1 MTARTHTQGAGA
13 LARAFTLLEMIV
25 VMIIIVLIMSIAV
38 PAFSN
43 MVYSQEEVAA
53 EAQLESALGAARDAA
68 TRNGPGDDTAAVF
81 TFQPGGRMTIIT
93 AVRVGVIRNPGPIRA
108 GHPDQYEVFAPI
120 AGAQRVQLG
129 ANWMVRAY
137 APRNTLGYDWYPT
150 SVPGARYRA
159 DEPAWV
165 FPETG
170 FFDHSSANDGRTR
183 NTFMVRFA
191 GGTGALSGMSM
202 PPCLVVLP
210 RPSASARSGAA
221 IDLWRRPDRAEDL
234 VAWATRVLTE
244 PISRTFTVQDRYD
257 LIGRESGDMVL
268 AMPVQTIALYD
279 ESRLA
284 RALGTRQ
291 DRFSNTII
299 AVNPQELEDG
309 WAIRAAGYTA
319 DLLAGAY
326 ATNVANAITRWIEGY
341 QDLASTNDPAR
352 ADTTGARLYTI
363 SRYLGTL
370 QSLSIPRDEEVNP

>member
-1 MTARTHTQGAGA
+1 MNARTHHRGRGAIA
-13 LARAFTLLEMIV
+13 SAFTLLEMIV

-68 TRNGPGDDTAAVF
+68 VRSGPGDDTAAVF

-93 AVRVGVIRNPGPIRA
+93 AARVGVVRDSAPRPGY
-108 GHPDQYEVFAPI
+108 PDRYEVFAPI

-129 ANWMVRAY
+129 ASWMVRAY
-137 APRNTLGYDWYPT
+137 APANTIGYDWYPT

-159 DEPAWV
+159 NDPAWV

-170 FFDHSSANDGRTR
+170 FFDHSIANDGRTR

-191 GGTGALSGMSM
+191 GGTGALSGMNM
-202 PPCLVVLP
+202 QPCLVVLP
-210 RPSASARSGAA
+210 CPSSSWRSGAA
-221 IDLWRRPDRAEDL
+221 ADLWRRPDRAEDL

-244 PISRTFTVQDRYD
+244 PISRTFTARDRYEI
-257 LIGRESGDMVL
+257 IGRASSDMAV

-291 DRFSNTII
+291 DRLSNTII

-309 WAIRAAGYTA
+309 WAIRTANYTA
-319 DLLAGAY
+319 DLLGGAL
-326 ATNVANAITRWIEGY
+326 ATGVSNAITRWIEGY
-341 QDLASTNDPAR
+341 EDLASANDPVR

-363 SRYLGTL
+363 SRYLGSL
-370 QSLSIPRDEEVNP
+370 QPLSIPRDEEVNP